1 MRTSSVQLSQLRLV
15 RQLALEQEV
24 GGLEEA
30 GLLGHLLDRIAAI
43 AQDADVAVDVG
54 DRAAARGR
62 VQERG
67 VVRQQACPVRA
78 LDLAELG
85 RVDRTIDDGQLVF
98 GAGAVV
104 DDGETF
110 STHDGLLWSRTRA
123 PALTA
128 CASSGRAPA
137 YPGTVV
143 GATVGTRVPGRLSP
157 HDEERDVGDGDP
169 LRRRLSV
176 PVTLAHARADFQS
189 LLESLYAILMLSGRP
204 ITACSIAAALP
215 FEIAIDMF
223 R

>member
-1 MRTSSVQLSQLRLV
+1 MRTSSVQRCNCV
-15 RQLALEQEV
+15 RRRQLALEQEI

-54 DRAAARGR
+54 DRAAARGG

-67 VVRQQACPVRA
+67 IVRQQTCPVRA

-137 YPGTVV
+137 YPGAVV

-157 HDEERDVGDGDP
+157 HTTSQHKERDVGDGDP

-176 PVTLAHARADFQS
+176 PGTLAHARADFQS
-189 LLESLYAILMLSGRP
+189 SYAILMLSGRP
-204 ITACSIAAALP
+204 ITACSIAAASP